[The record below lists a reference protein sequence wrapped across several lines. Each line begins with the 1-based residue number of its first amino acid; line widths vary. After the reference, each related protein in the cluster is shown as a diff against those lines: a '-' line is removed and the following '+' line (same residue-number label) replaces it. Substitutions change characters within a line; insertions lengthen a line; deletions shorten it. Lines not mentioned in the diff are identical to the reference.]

1 MHRSAVARACSFSRR
16 DGDGAA
22 SKWKVQLSLWCLN
35 PACVFR
41 EIGEQLNVTRN
52 TIKTQAIAVYR
63 KLGVSS
69 RNDAIDRAAELG
81 LLDAAHGTARS

>member
-1 MHRSAVARACSFSRR
+1 MLTPAELRLLPL
-16 DGDGAA
+16 
-22 SKWKVQLSLWCLN
+22 LSTRLS
-35 PACVFR
+35 FR